1 MKKRTKRLI
10 SMLLA
15 LTLVISIAGVSVFA
29 MDTSG
34 VPAASGKTYETYT
47 VLGDSIPTDT
57 MYIIPIRQL

>member
-34 VPAASGKTYETYT
+34 VPAA
-47 VLGDSIPTDT
+47 VVP
-57 MYIIPIRQL
+57 